1 MYVKTP
7 TLFSKFNKIHI
18 INYPT
23 SGQKQNTFKYQ
34 PSLFLSLD
42 QPIYHSPKQLKK
54 KKSLF
59 RCFQHR
65 AELTF
70 TVRRHTGHILAA
82 GNLDTPR

>member
-1 MYVKTP
+1 MLPVIKMYVKTP

-42 QPIYHSPKQLKK
+42 QPIYHSP
-54 KKSLF
+54 
-59 RCFQHR
+59 
-65 AELTF
+65 
-70 TVRRHTGHILAA
+70 IL
-82 GNLDTPR
+82 